1 MCTHQLTHQLTHIC
15 IAHIYKV
22 IYASRT
28 YTCITNVLTNLLTY
42 VSHIYMCTH
51 KLTHICTAHIYIYM
65 CTHQLTRT
73 RARSPTH
80 LLGMSVFSGARL
92 IMKDSNVL
100 CNGVLCAC
108 ACMCVRVRV
117 CWGVFSGA
125 CLTMK
130 MKDSNV
136 FCNDL
141 CVCVCVC
148 MCACMRAFVHTRG
161 DTQI

>member
-22 IYASRT
+22 VYALRT

-80 LLGMSVFSGARL
+80 SLGMSVFSGARL

-100 CNGVLCAC
+100 CNGVYVRVCVYVCAC
-108 ACMCVRVRV
+108 ACVLG
-117 CWGVFSGA
+117 GVQR
-125 CLTMK
+125 CLV
-130 MKDSNV
+130 DNE
-136 FCNDL
+136 NEGL
-141 CVCVCVC
+141 Q
-148 MCACMRAFVHTRG
+148 R
-161 DTQI
+161 IL